1 MAGQTTISVR
11 LPSGEM
17 KRVTVDEFMS
27 VAETEAVIA
36 ADLGLEGKGAEM
48 FKLFHL
54 QVCVCVC
61 DRDRDS
67 SDGLRDRGILGQ
79 WTPGG
84 KGERDAGRCPRES
97 RICAGCFKR
106 ILSFSVC
113 GGGAIRADTNACQIR
128 MSAWWRSSPTLPP
141 STRK

>member
-61 DRDRDS
+61 V
-67 SDGLRDRGILGQ
+67 I
-79 WTPGG
+79 
-84 KGERDAGRCPRES
+84 A
-97 RICAGCFKR
+97 I
-106 ILSFSVC
+106 
-113 GGGAIRADTNACQIR
+113 AIRVMD
-128 MSAWWRSSPTLPP
+128 
-141 STRK
+141 